1 MAMEDAVCL
10 SHLLDRHRDDLNA
23 GLVAYQEAR
32 IVRTA
37 RVQLG
42 SRAIGD
48 HVNHAEGVHARVR
61 NEILRSLSVEDTY
74 DRIEW
79 LYGNHGLSGLED

>member
-1 MAMEDAVCL
+1 MALEDSVCL
-10 SHLLDRHRDDLNA
+10 SHLLDRHRDDLHA

-32 IVRTA
+32 VVRTA

-48 HVNHAEGVHARVR
+48 HVNHPEGVHARVR
-61 NEILRSLSVEDTY
+61 NEILRSYSVEDCY
-74 DRIEW
+74 DRIDW
-79 LYGNHGLSGLED
+79 LYGHHGLSGLEG